1 MRRLATGLLV
11 LALAACGAPEIGRL
25 GDSSPSASQSPG
37 QRYEWSG
44 TVLQSSEHRP
54 ELCSIVAESYP
65 PQCGGV
71 PVAGWDWGDVH
82 GEERSGGTIWG
93 GFRVVG
99 TYDGKTFTIT
109 ERPGSISRSSEDIKI
124 SSACTKP
131 AGGWER
137 PNPDRAGEQEM
148 QKAFEAA
155 GREPDYAGG
164 WLSDAEKVDANGVQ
178 DLSTAVLN
186 FGFTGDLERHEAEI
200 RRIWGGGLCLV
211 KRDRT
216 LSKLQSV
223 ALEAHSYADSIGL
236 EVRTSNA
243 NEVTWN
249 IEIGV
254 FFADAAAQKK
264 MDDRFPGVTVKL
276 LGEIKPVG

>member
-1 MRRLATGLLV
+1 MGRLGTGLLV
-11 LALAACGAPEIGRL
+11 LALAACGAPRL
-25 GDSSPSASQSPG
+25 EAGSPGDPSPSPG

-44 TVLQSSEHRP
+44 TVLQSSEHGP

-71 PVAGWDWGDVH
+71 RVAGWDWGEVD

-93 GFRVVG
+93 EFRVVG
-99 TYDGKTFTIT
+99 TYDGKTFTLT
-109 ERPGSISRSSEDIKI
+109 ERPGPNRRSSEDTKI
-124 SSACTKP
+124 SSACKKP

-137 PNPDRAGEQEM
+137 PNPDRAGDQEM
-148 QKAFEAA
+148 QKAFEIAT
-155 GREPDYAGG
+155 RDPDYAGG

-186 FGFTGDLERHEAEI
+186 FGFTGDLDRHEAEI

-216 LSKLQSV
+216 LAELQRV
-223 ALEAHSYADSIGL
+223 ALDAHSYADSIGL

-243 NEVTWN
+243 NEVTW
-249 IEIGV
+249 IVEIGV
-254 FFADAAAQKK
+254 FFADAEAQKK
-264 MDDRFPGVTVKL
+264 MDERFSGATVKL
-276 LGEIKPVG
+276 LGEIKTVG